1 MKRFKTYLLSFCA
14 AAALT
19 VVMASSAAA
28 SGGCLTSIQASDAN
42 GYFFCQLTSEDANW
56 CYYSCEESGD
66 PSALY
71 AQFGLESY

>member
-28 SGGCLTSIQASDAN
+28 SGCLSSIQASDAN
-42 GYFFCQLTSEDANW
+42 AGFFCQLTSQDADW
-56 CYYSCEESGD
+56 CYYSCEEQGD
-66 PSALY
+66 CTALY

>member
-19 VVMASSAAA
+19 VLMASSAAA
-28 SGGCLTSIQASDAN
+28 SGCLSSIQASDAK
-42 GYFFCQLTSEDANW
+42 GYFFCQLTSEDADW

-66 PSALY
+66 PTDLY
-71 AQFGLESY
+71 AQFGLVPY

>member
-19 VVMASSAAA
+19 VLMASSAAA
-28 SGGCLTSIQASDAN
+28 SGCLTSIQASDEH
-42 GYFFCQLTSEDANW
+42 GGFFCQLTSEDANW